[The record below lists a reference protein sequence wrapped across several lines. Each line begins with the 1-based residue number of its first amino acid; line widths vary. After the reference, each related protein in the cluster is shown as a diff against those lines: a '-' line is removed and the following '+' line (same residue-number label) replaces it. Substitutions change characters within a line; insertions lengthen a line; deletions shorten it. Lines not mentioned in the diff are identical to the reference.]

1 MSVAENQIRTAKDL
15 FEGYNEYT
23 ADAVLRAR
31 ADNCIHVILPTSLNR
46 PSKNNEEY
54 REFFGPLQGIMH
66 RFQVRLVFLLISA
79 GIHSHDGQTTIHK
92 IVNDPENHTAAVH
105 ASGVGDSPVA
115 PYKNEYAFFLTFNE
129 TGDKIT
135 LIEEFVDAQF
145 SQSFLAK
152 VKEYQQK
159 QQ

>member
-1 MSVAENQIRTAKDL
+1 MSVAENQIRTAKAL

-23 ADAVLRAR
+23 ADAVLRVR
-31 ADNCIHVILPTSLNR
+31 ADECIHVILPTTLNR

-54 REFFGPLQGIMH
+54 REFFGPLQKIMH
-66 RFQVRLVFLLISA
+66 RFEVRLIYLLSSA
-79 GIHSHDGQTTIHK
+79 RTHSHNRQTTIHK
-92 IVNDPENHTAAVH
+92 IVNDPEQHMAAVH

-129 TGDKIT
+129 AGDKIT
-135 LIEEFVDAQF
+135 RIEEFVDAQF

-159 QQ
+159 QA

>member
-1 MSVAENQIRTAKDL
+1 M
-15 FEGYNEYT
+15 
-23 ADAVLRAR
+23 
-31 ADNCIHVILPTSLNR
+31 
-46 PSKNNEEY
+46 
-54 REFFGPLQGIMH
+54 
-66 RFQVRLVFLLISA
+66 
-79 GIHSHDGQTTIHK
+79 
-92 IVNDPENHTAAVH
+92 NDPEHHMAAVH

-135 LIEEFVDAQF
+135 RIEEFVDAQF

-152 VKEYQQK
+152 VREYQQK